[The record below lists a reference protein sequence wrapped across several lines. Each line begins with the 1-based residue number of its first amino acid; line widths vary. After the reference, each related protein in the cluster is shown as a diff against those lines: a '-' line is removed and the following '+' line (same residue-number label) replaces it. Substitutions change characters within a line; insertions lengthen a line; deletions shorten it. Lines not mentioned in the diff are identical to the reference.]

1 MNEQRNRQVIALAVL
16 VSLVWLGCFSSACW
30 AKTGTITR
38 AFPVV
43 VPYFE
48 APRKAVLCG
57 EPAPL
62 HIPDVWER
70 FDREFTIVVYSHAQV
85 YLWLKRMERYF
96 PWIERELARQNLPDD
111 LKWVAV
117 AESDL
122 LYTSCSP
129 AGATGPWQFISSTG
143 RRYGLDQTDH
153 IDERHDFELA
163 TQSAF
168 RYLRDLHGMFQNWT
182 LAIAGYNCGEGRIK
196 QSIQNQ
202 NVRDYY
208 SLKLPL
214 ETERYV
220 LRILAIKEVLS
231 HPQRYGYQFPNG
243 AGYPAIPVDR
253 VTVSLSYALPI
264 QSVAAAADM
273 MYREFM
279 VLNPAFKTDTIPPGS
294 HVLKVHQGKGGI
306 LESRLASLKPKDEPP
321 KQSKQTKQKP
331 VYHKVKKGE
340 TLSGIAKRYGV
351 SMSDLRARNKMKK
364 DAVLI
369 GQTLKITK

>member
-1 MNEQRNRQVIALAVL
+1 MSKQKNRQVITLALL
-16 VSLVWLGCFSSACW
+16 VSLLWLGCFSSFCW
-30 AKTGTITR
+30 AKTEMSR
-38 AFPVV
+38 FAPVI

-57 EPAPL
+57 EPVPL
-62 HIPDVWER
+62 HVPDVWAR

-96 PWIERELARQNLPDD
+96 PWIERELARQKLPDD

-129 AGATGPWQFISSTG
+129 AGAAGPWQFIPSTG
-143 RRYGLDQTDH
+143 RNYGLDQTSH

-196 QSIQNQ
+196 QSIRDQK
-202 NVRDYY
+202 VGDYY
-208 SLKLPL
+208 YLKLPL

-231 HPQRYGYQFPNG
+231 HPERYGYQFPKG
-243 AGYPAIPVDR
+243 AGYPVIPVDR
-253 VTVSLSYALPI
+253 VTVNLSYALPI
-264 QSVAAAADM
+264 QPLAEAADM
-273 MYREFM
+273 TYREFM
-279 VLNPAFKTDTIPPGS
+279 ILNPAFKTNTIPSGS
-294 HVLKVHQGKGGI
+294 YVLKVHQGKGRI
-306 LESRLASLKPKDEPP
+306 LESRIGSLKPKYEPP
-321 KQSKQTKQKP
+321 KQPKQKV
-331 VYHKVKKGE
+331 VYHKVKRGE
-340 TLSGIAKRYGV
+340 TLSGIANRYKV
-351 SMSDLRARNKMKK
+351 SMSDIRTWNKMKK
-364 DAVLI
+364 NAVLI
-369 GQTLKITK
+369 GQMLKIIK